1 MANNDAPFG
10 LRYVRNL
17 QGKYNNS
24 GQTRYRITTSDQTNT
39 TNIYQGDIVT
49 QNTAG
54 IVTRIARADGGS
66 ATSDII
72 VGVFNGCFY
81 TDPTTSKPTWSNY
94 WPGNAATDAIA
105 FLYDDPFDVF
115 EVQADAAFPVADLWG
130 NFDIVDNSGTGSS
143 NSGWSYMELDVS
155 TGATTATLPIKALDI
170 SGDPENSDVS
180 SANTNVLVTI
190 QNHLFGQKQV
200 GLAQE
205 DN

>member
-1 MANNDAPFG
+1 MANKDAPFG

-17 QGKYNNS
+17 QGNYNSS
-24 GQTRYRITTSDQTNT
+24 GQSRYRITTADQTNT
-39 TNIYQGDIVT
+39 TSIFQGDIVT

-72 VGVFNGCFY
+72 LGVFNGCFF
-81 TDPTTSKPTWSNY
+81 TDPTTSKPTFSNR

-105 FLYDDPFDVF
+105 FIYDDPMDVF
-115 EVQADAAFPVADLWG
+115 EIQADAAFPVADLFG
-130 NFDIVDNSGTGSS
+130 NFDIVDNSGTGSTD
-143 NSGWSYMELDVS
+143 SGISFVELDVS
-155 TGATTATLPIKALDI
+155 TGATGATLPLKALDI

-180 SANTNVLVTI
+180 TANTNVLVTL

-200 GLAQE
+200 GLA
-205 DN
+205 

>member
-1 MANNDAPFG
+1 MANKDAPFG

-17 QGKYNNS
+17 QGNYNSS
-24 GQTRYRITTSDQTNT
+24 GQSRYRITTADQTNT
-39 TNIYQGDIVT
+39 TSIFQGDIVT

-72 VGVFNGCFY
+72 LGVFNGCFF
-81 TDPTTSKPTWSNY
+81 TDPTTSKPTFSNR

-105 FLYDDPFDVF
+105 FIYDDPMDVF
-115 EVQADAAFPVADLWG
+115 EVQADAAFPVADLFG
-130 NFDIVDNSGTGSS
+130 NFDIVDNSGTGSTD
-143 NSGWSYMELDVS
+143 SGISFVELDVS
-155 TGATTATLPIKALDI
+155 TGATTATLPLKALDI

-180 SANTNVLVTI
+180 TANTNVLVTL

-200 GLAQE
+200 GLA
-205 DN
+205 

>member
-1 MANNDAPFG
+1 MANKDAPFG

-17 QGKYNNS
+17 QGNYNSS
-24 GQTRYRITTSDQTNT
+24 GQSRYRITTADQTNT
-39 TNIYQGDIVT
+39 TSIFQGDIVT

-72 VGVFNGCFY
+72 LGVFNGCFF
-81 TDPTTSKPTWSNY
+81 TDPTTSKPTFSNR

-105 FLYDDPFDVF
+105 FIYDDPMDVF
-115 EVQADAAFPVADLWG
+115 EIQADAAFPVADLFG
-130 NFDIVDNSGTGSS
+130 NFDIVDNSGTGSTD
-143 NSGWSYMELDVS
+143 SGISFVELDVS
-155 TGATTATLPIKALDI
+155 TGATTASLPLKALDI

-180 SANTNVLVTI
+180 TANTNVLVTI

-200 GLAQE
+200 GLA
-205 DN
+205 

>member
-1 MANNDAPFG
+1 MANKDAPFG

-17 QGKYNNS
+17 QGNYNSS
-24 GQTRYRITTSDQTNT
+24 GQSRYRITTADQTNT
-39 TNIYQGDIVT
+39 TSIFQGDIVT

-72 VGVFNGCFY
+72 LGVFNGCFF
-81 TDPTTSKPTWSNY
+81 TDPTTSKPTFSNR

-105 FLYDDPFDVF
+105 FIYDDPMDVF
-115 EVQADAAFPVADLWG
+115 EIQADAAFPVADLFG
-130 NFDIVDNSGTGSS
+130 NFDIVDNTGTGSTD
-143 NSGWSYMELDVS
+143 SGISFVELDVS
-155 TGATTATLPIKALDI
+155 TGATGATLPLKALDI

-180 SANTNVLVTI
+180 TANTNVLVTL

-200 GLAQE
+200 GLA
-205 DN
+205 

>member
-24 GQTRYRITTSDQTNT
+24 GQTRYRITTGDQTNT

-200 GLAQE
+200 GLA
-205 DN
+205 

>member
-10 LRYVRNL
+10 LRQVRNL

-200 GLAQE
+200 GLA
-205 DN
+205 

>member
-1 MANNDAPFG
+1 MANKDAPFG

-17 QGKYNNS
+17 QGNYNSS
-24 GQTRYRITTSDQTNT
+24 GQSRYRITTADQTNT
-39 TNIYQGDIVT
+39 TSIFQGDIVT

-72 VGVFNGCFY
+72 LGVFNGCFF
-81 TDPTTSKPTWSNY
+81 TDPTTSKPTFSNR

-105 FLYDDPFDVF
+105 FIYDDPMDVF
-115 EVQADAAFPVADLWG
+115 EIQADAAFPVADLFG
-130 NFDIVDNSGTGSS
+130 NFDIVDNTGTGSTA
-143 NSGWSYMELDVS
+143 SGISYVELDVS
-155 TGATTATLPIKALDI
+155 TGATTATLPLKALDI

-180 SANTNVLVTI
+180 TANTNVLVTL

-200 GLAQE
+200 GLA
-205 DN
+205 

>member
-10 LRYVRNL
+10 LRYVRNV
-17 QGKYNNS
+17 QGKYNNA
-24 GQTRYRITTSDQTNT
+24 GQSRYRLTTSDTTNT
-39 TNIYQGDIVT
+39 TKVYQGDIVT
-49 QNTAG
+49 QNTGG

-105 FLYDDPFDVF
+105 FIYDDPFDVF
-115 EVQADAAFPVADLWG
+115 EVQADAAFPVADLFG
-130 NFDIVDNSGTGSS
+130 NFDIVDNTGTGSTD
-143 NSGWSYMELDVS
+143 SGWSYVELDVS
-155 TGATTATLPIKALDI
+155 TGATTATLPMKAFDI
-170 SGDPENSDVS
+170 SGDPENSDMS

-190 QNHLFGQKQV
+190 QNHLLGQKQV

-205 DN
+205 VN

>member
-24 GQTRYRITTSDQTNT
+24 GQSRYRITTSAATNT

-105 FLYDDPFDVF
+105 FLFDDPFDVF
-115 EVQADAAFPVADLWG
+115 EVQADAAF
-130 NFDIVDNSGTGSS
+130 TGSS
-143 NSGWSYMELDVS
+143 NSGNSYMELDVT
-155 TGATTATLPIKALDI
+155 TGATTATLPVKALDI
-170 SGDPENSDVS
+170 SSDPENSDVS

-200 GLAQE
+200 GLA
-205 DN
+205 

>member
-10 LRYVRNL
+10 LRYVRNV
-17 QGKYNNS
+17 QGKYNNA
-24 GQTRYRITTSDQTNT
+24 GQSRYRLTTSDTTNT
-39 TNIYQGDIVT
+39 TKVYQGDIVT
-49 QNTAG
+49 QNTGG

-81 TDPTTSKPTWSNY
+81 TDPTTSQPTWSNY

-105 FLYDDPFDVF
+105 FIYDDPFDVF

-200 GLAQE
+200 GLA
-205 DN
+205 

>member
-1 MANNDAPFG
+1 MANNDSPFG

-200 GLAQE
+200 GLA
-205 DN
+205 

>member
-1 MANNDAPFG
+1 MANKDAPFG

-17 QGKYNNS
+17 QGNYNSS
-24 GQTRYRITTSDQTNT
+24 GQSRYRITTADQTNT
-39 TNIYQGDIVT
+39 TSIFQGDIVT

-72 VGVFNGCFY
+72 LGVFNGCFF
-81 TDPTTSKPTWSNY
+81 TDPTTSKPTFSNR

-105 FLYDDPFDVF
+105 FIYDDPMDVF
-115 EVQADAAFPVADLWG
+115 EIQADAAFPVADLFG
-130 NFDIVDNSGTGSS
+130 NFDIVDNTGTGSTD
-143 NSGWSYMELDVS
+143 SGISFVELDVS
-155 TGATTATLPIKALDI
+155 TGATTASLPLKALDI

-180 SANTNVLVTI
+180 TANTNVLVTL

-200 GLAQE
+200 GLA
-205 DN
+205 

>member
-1 MANNDAPFG
+1 MANKDAPFG

-17 QGKYNNS
+17 QGNYNSS
-24 GQTRYRITTSDQTNT
+24 GQSRYRITTADATNT
-39 TNIYQGDIVT
+39 TSIFQGDIVT

-72 VGVFNGCFY
+72 LGVFNGCFF
-81 TDPTTSKPTWSNY
+81 TDPTTSKPTFSNR

-105 FLYDDPFDVF
+105 FIYDDPMDVF
-115 EVQADAAFPVADLWG
+115 EVQADAAFPVADLFG
-130 NFDIVDNSGTGSS
+130 NFDIVDNTGTGSTD
-143 NSGWSYMELDVS
+143 SGISFVELDVS
-155 TGATTATLPIKALDI
+155 TGATTATLPLKALDI

-180 SANTNVLVTI
+180 TANTNVLVTI

-200 GLAQE
+200 GLA
-205 DN
+205 

>member
-1 MANNDAPFG
+1 MANKDAPFG

-17 QGKYNNS
+17 QGNYNSS
-24 GQTRYRITTSDQTNT
+24 GQSRYRITTADQTNT
-39 TNIYQGDIVT
+39 TSIFQGDIVT

-72 VGVFNGCFY
+72 LGVFNGCFF
-81 TDPTTSKPTWSNY
+81 TDPTTSKPTFSNR

-105 FLYDDPFDVF
+105 FIYDDPMDVF
-115 EVQADAAFPVADLWG
+115 EIQADAAFPVADLFG
-130 NFDIVDNSGTGSS
+130 NFDIVDNTGTGSTD
-143 NSGWSYMELDVS
+143 SGISFVELDVS
-155 TGATTATLPIKALDI
+155 TGATTATLPLKALDI

-180 SANTNVLVTI
+180 TANTNVLVTL

-200 GLAQE
+200 GLA
-205 DN
+205 

>member
-1 MANNDAPFG
+1 MANNDSPFG

-115 EVQADAAFPVADLWG
+115 EVQADAAFPVADLFG

-143 NSGWSYMELDVS
+143 NSGWSYMELDVT

-170 SGDPENSDVS
+170 STDPENSDVS

>member
-24 GQTRYRITTSDQTNT
+24 GQSRYRITTGDATNT

>member
-1 MANNDAPFG
+1 MANKDAPFG

-17 QGKYNNS
+17 QCNYNSS
-24 GQTRYRITTSDQTNT
+24 GQSRYRITTADATNT
-39 TNIYQGDIVT
+39 TSIFQGDIVT

-72 VGVFNGCFY
+72 LGVFNGCFF
-81 TDPTTSKPTWSNY
+81 TDPTTSKPTFSNR

-105 FLYDDPFDVF
+105 FIYDDPMDVF
-115 EVQADAAFPVADLWG
+115 EIQADAAFPVADLFG
-130 NFDIVDNSGTGSS
+130 NFDIVDNSGTGSTD
-143 NSGWSYMELDVS
+143 SGISFVELDVS
-155 TGATTATLPIKALDI
+155 TGATGATLPLKALDI

-180 SANTNVLVTI
+180 TANTNVLVTI

-200 GLAQE
+200 GLA
-205 DN
+205 

>member
-49 QNTAG
+49 QHTAG

>member
-1 MANNDAPFG
+1 MANKDAPFG

-17 QGKYNNS
+17 QGNYNSS
-24 GQTRYRITTSDQTNT
+24 GQSRYRITTADQTNT
-39 TNIYQGDIVT
+39 TSIFQGDIVT

-72 VGVFNGCFY
+72 LGVFNGCFF
-81 TDPTTSKPTWSNY
+81 TDPTTSKPTFSNR

-105 FLYDDPFDVF
+105 FIYDDPMDVF
-115 EVQADAAFPVADLWG
+115 EVQADAAFPVADLFG
-130 NFDIVDNSGTGSS
+130 NFDIVDNTGTGSTD
-143 NSGWSYMELDVS
+143 SGISFVELDVS
-155 TGATTATLPIKALDI
+155 TGATTATLPLKALDI

-180 SANTNVLVTI
+180 TANTNVLVTL

-200 GLAQE
+200 GLA
-205 DN
+205 